1 MVILV
6 LLASWAC
13 KKGEAVQGVKIQNPV
28 FLPKIS
34 VGQFDSF
41 LIDQH
46 RLANQPAYAIA
57 VVYKDK
63 TIYRRFNGQLHGNRG
78 GGKVNGESIF
88 RIGSLSKG
96 FSGILVAM
104 LADKG
109 LLNLN
114 DPVAKYIPQL
124 TLNSSVPGD
133 SLRLWHILAH
143 TTGLTEHAFS
153 NLIEM
158 GKSKQLLIKALNELK
173 PRDITGQD
181 YAYQNAAF
189 SLIEDVIASVTGL
202 SYNDALDAFIFKRL
216 QMHHASSNF
225 AGVQHNDHFV

>member
-1 MVILV
+1 MEIEVEVRSMVR
-6 LLASWAC
+6 
-13 KKGEAVQGVKIQNPV
+13 V
-28 FLPKIS
+28 F
-34 VGQFDSF
+34 
-41 LIDQH
+41 
-46 RLANQPAYAIA
+46 
-57 VVYKDK
+57 
-63 TIYRRFNGQLHGNRG
+63 
-78 GGKVNGESIF
+78 F

-158 GKSKQLLIKALNELK
+158 GKSKQTFDQGPK
-173 PRDITGQD
+173 
-181 YAYQNAAF
+181 
-189 SLIEDVIASVTGL
+189 
-202 SYNDALDAFIFKRL
+202 
-216 QMHHASSNF
+216 
-225 AGVQHNDHFV
+225 